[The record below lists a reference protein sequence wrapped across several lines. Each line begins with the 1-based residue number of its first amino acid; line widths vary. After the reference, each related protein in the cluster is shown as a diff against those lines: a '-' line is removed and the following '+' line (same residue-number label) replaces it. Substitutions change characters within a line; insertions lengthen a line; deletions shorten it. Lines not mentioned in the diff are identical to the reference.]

1 MAKFPHIRGFIV
13 LRLLDFVIPALSM
26 IARIMCP
33 ERPINENPGGQ
44 TSISFL
50 I

>member
-1 MAKFPHIRGFIV
+1 LVIEV
-13 LRLLDFVIPALSM
+13 LDFIIPALSM